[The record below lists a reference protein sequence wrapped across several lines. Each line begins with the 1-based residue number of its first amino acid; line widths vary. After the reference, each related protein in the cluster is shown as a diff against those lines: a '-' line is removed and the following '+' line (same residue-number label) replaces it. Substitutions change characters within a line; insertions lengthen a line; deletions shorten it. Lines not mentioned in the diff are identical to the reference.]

1 MVVKDVHMRGYT
13 VPRSRAVG
21 IIDRFPCA
29 SVFVVGDLMVDH
41 FIWGKVTRISPEA
54 PVPVV
59 EVESDRLL
67 LGGGAN
73 VMNNICALGGRV
85 YGAGVVGGDE
95 MGRYL
100 LNELTVRNIDTSA
113 VVVEPDR
120 KTTIKT
126 RIVAHNQQVVRF
138 DRENRRPIDR
148 QSEERILEVLG
159 QFRDRIGAVVVS
171 DYGKGVV
178 TGTLVKRI
186 KELVRDRGI
195 VVCVD
200 PKKSDYEIYRG
211 ADVVT
216 PNNHEAE
223 RVVGYEI
230 HDRETLLRAGNDI
243 LDAYDLRAV
252 LITRGEEG
260 MSLFERGSDTVH
272 TEFPANAREVFDVTG
287 AGDTAIGVFALALAA
302 GSSFKEAAFL
312 ANRAAGVAVG
322 KVGTATVSIRELK
335 RVL

>member
-1 MVVKDVHMRGYT
+1 MRGYT
-13 VPRSRAVG
+13 VPRSRAIGLV
-21 IIDRFPCA
+21 DRFTCA

-73 VMNNICALGGRV
+73 VMNNIYALGGQV
-85 YGAGVVGGDE
+85 YGAGVVGDDE
-95 MGRYL
+95 MGRYII
-100 LNELTVRNIDTSA
+100 NELRMRNVDTNG
-113 VVVEPDR
+113 VVIEPNR

-126 RIVAHNQQVVRF
+126 RIIAHNQQVVRF
-138 DRENRRPIDR
+138 DRESRKPIDV
-148 QSEERILEVLG
+148 QSEEHILGVLETL
-159 QFRDRIGAVVVS
+159 RDRIGAIVVS

-178 TGTLVKRI
+178 TETLMKGIRELVKGS
-186 KELVRDRGI
+186 GI

-200 PKKSDYEIYRG
+200 PKKNNYSIYRG

-230 HDRETLLRAGNDI
+230 RDRSTLLRAGNEI
-243 LDAYDLRAV
+243 LTTYDLRAV

-260 MSLFERGSDTVH
+260 MSLFEKGSDTIH

-287 AGDTAIGVFALALAA
+287 AGDTAIGVFAPCF
-302 GSSFKEAAFL
+302 GGRGQFQ
-312 ANRAAGVAVG
+312 GGCVPG
-322 KVGTATVSIRELK
+322 
-335 RVL
+335 